1 MAELVYQVDKVTL
14 VPTGSP
20 PVHIEIKAE
29 GMVSTSGWTNP
40 QLILVDAKPDKDGNL
55 YYDFK
60 ATPPDPDDVSLQVL
74 TPIKTSVFLYDLT
87 GVKAIVV
94 KSVTN
99 EKTAYLK

>member
-60 ATPPDPDDVSLQVL
+60 ATPPGGISLQVL
-74 TPIKTSVFLYDLT
+74 TPIKASVFLYDLT